1 MAGCDM
7 KEKAYS
13 PTSYFFDE
21 KKWSEEFS
29 SKEKETS
36 SLFHDG
42 LIIGE
47 LLKEIDKKCARL
59 INVINGI
66 SEQEILA
73 YQQWLTLD
81 LFFQKKNGKFK
92 GNIDSLLESI
102 QESSQLCLKL
112 SRKKHVKYQPN
123 DIYHELYQ
131 LASKRIYLQKQWEKI
146 EKSNW
151 TFKPD
156 DRGVI
161 LSPSECE
168 IDFGEKTAIQRFED
182 HMVQLLHEA
191 YSSGGIS
198 DPKIKLVPN
207 DAIIEN
213 NTVKVIYNEP
223 NEDTHIQHN
232 LLLNQ
237 HPFYYRDYKNVPLN
251 DFQSLTL
258 FDVRYF
264 WLVFSRLSTCIVN
277 RFLTDGNVYQPVVFT
292 KKSLVDIITRCIKIN
307 ILKAEQLV
315 ELHTN
320 TKGELSDFYLKPL
333 YILNGNYHINLG
345 VFIAG
350 QLTRVIDNVVKKQLN
365 TKKIEK
371 GKFFE
376 KNVKSIL
383 SEQISKNKVLQDGF
397 CRVLALGFKQSK
409 GKRNEEIDLV
419 MRIGETYLLIEA
431 KSFIYRAGTTGY
443 HNNLKE
449 LKDSNANQ
457 KIDFFLSEYDR
468 FKSIYDKEAMFPLK
482 PENVIFCYLSS
493 VPHAAGIKIN
503 NMPVV
508 DLSILERYFDQGDF
522 EMRNKNNES
531 KVFKFYTNF
540 EEAEINLKRYL
551 NNPPQLDRLR
561 KAFRYVRSSFIMN
574 LNGMN
579 ISFQEAT
586 FNLSEEQELQTLSD
600 LWLLAD
606 SWHNT
611 SIT

>member
-1 MAGCDM
+1 M
-7 KEKAYS
+7 KEKSYS

-29 SKEKETS
+29 LKERETS
-36 SLFHDG
+36 SLFYDG

-47 LLKEIDKKCARL
+47 LLKEIDKKCTRL
-59 INVINGI
+59 INVIDGI
-66 SEQEILA
+66 SEQENLA
-73 YQQWLTLD
+73 YQQLLTLD
-81 LFFQKKNGKFK
+81 LFLQKKNGKFN

-112 SRKKHVKYQPN
+112 SRGKFVKYKSI

-151 TFKPD
+151 TFKSD
-156 DRGVI
+156 DGGVI

-168 IDFGEKTAIQRFED
+168 IDFGEKIAIQRFED

-191 YSSGGIS
+191 YNSGGVF
-198 DPKIKLVPN
+198 DPKIKLIPS
-207 DAIIEN
+207 DAIIVN

-223 NEDTHIQHN
+223 DEDIHIQHN

-237 HPFYYRDYKNVPLN
+237 HPFYYRDYENVPLN
-251 DFQSLTL
+251 DFQHLNL

-277 RFLTDGNVYQPVVFT
+277 RFLTDWSINQPVVFT
-292 KKSLVDIITRCIKIN
+292 KKNLVDIITCCIKIN

-320 TKGELSDFYLKPL
+320 TKSKLSDFYLKPL
-333 YILNGNYHINLG
+333 YNINGDYHINLG
-345 VFIAG
+345 VFIGG
-350 QLTRVIDNVVKKQLN
+350 QFTRVVDNVVEKQLN
-365 TKKIEK
+365 IGKNEK

-376 KNVKSIL
+376 KNVKRIL
-383 SEQISKNKVLQDGF
+383 SDHISNNKILQGGF
-397 CRVLALGFKQSK
+397 CRVLALSFKQSK
-409 GKRNEEIDLV
+409 GKKNEEIDLV
-419 MRIGETYLLIEA
+419 IRIGETYLLIET

-468 FKSIYDKEAMFPLK
+468 FKSIYDKEAMFHLK

-522 EMRNKNNES
+522 EMRNKNNKS
-531 KVFKFYTNF
+531 KLFKFYTDF

-561 KAFRYVRSSFIMN
+561 KAFRYVRSNFIMN

-579 ISFQEAT
+579 VSFQEAI

-611 SIT
+611 SIA